1 MNVSL
6 TPKAEAFI
14 AEKIASGAYASS
26 SEVVR
31 AGLRCLQQWH
41 AEQDAKLE
49 ALRREVAMG
58 IADADAGRMVDGEEF
73 MQSLLREA
81 RARTKS
87 AKKRKRGGRKA
98 D

>member
-58 IADADAGRMVDGEEF
+58 IADADAGRMVDGETF
-73 MQSLLREA
+73 MKTFLKET
-81 RARTKS
+81 RAMAKAAKS
-87 AKKRKRGGRKA
+87 RKRGKRKPE
-98 D
+98 